1 MRQTAPIGGVA
12 IPHDRAPKSGSQGL
26 SCVLAVK
33 NGSVQGLG
41 PWTLLVCLYGPAIL
55 LIWLCAVN
63 VAFCAAQALSR
74 CHKNSWAF
82 RCRILDGAALRNL
95 TQREGPAVRERPPKV
110 EPPQILSGWKEIA
123 NYLGKGVRT
132 VQRYEGL
139 LGLPVRRP
147 AGRPSGSVIATRAEL
162 DGWVQASPIRK
173 EFRLRSAMDLSASH
187 RSAIEQNLSEMVRL
201 RNQTFELRSEVL
213 KSLELLRN
221 NVYELMGGLNRNPWN
236 GSSPLYSTSERQLL
250 DRVASNSDAP
260 PSKHTKAN

>member
-1 MRQTAPIGGVA
+1 M
-12 IPHDRAPKSGSQGL
+12 
-26 SCVLAVK
+26 
-33 NGSVQGLG
+33 
-41 PWTLLVCLYGPAIL
+41 
-55 LIWLCAVN
+55 
-63 VAFCAAQALSR
+63 
-74 CHKNSWAF
+74 
-82 RCRILDGAALRNL
+82 
-95 TQREGPAVRERPPKV
+95 RERPPKV

-132 VQRYEGL
+132 VQRYEDL

-147 AGRPSGSVIATRAEL
+147 AGHPSGSVIATRAEL

-236 GSSPLYSTSERQLL
+236 GSSPLYSRSERQLL
-250 DRVASNSDAP
+250 DRVASNSVTP
-260 PSKHTKAN
+260 PSKYTKAN